1 VRAIKTCS
9 LHVLDAEKIASGP
22 GAVVKDCVI
31 HIMPASGARIREAN
45 DSLFE
50 HVAWLYAVCRGH
62 VFRDDTERDGFFNR
76 STSILIAEAI
86 FALELP

>member
-1 VRAIKTCS
+1 VR
-9 LHVLDAEKIASGP
+9 E
-22 GAVVKDCVI
+22 
-31 HIMPASGARIREAN
+31 IREAN

-76 STSILIAEAI
+76 STSILIAGAM